1 MRWRTFNRLMDQAT
15 LLGQRTDAAFLYKL
29 RRSGFAILDDVA
41 DFAFGEAPP
50 AES

>member
-1 MRWRTFNRLMDQAT
+1 MRSRTFDRLTDQPT
-15 LLGQRTDAAFLYKL
+15 VLNQSTDAAFLYKL
-29 RRSGFAILDDVA
+29 RRFGFAILDDVA